1 MANLAADPGAGMSAI
16 EINKIVGA
24 VLFALLVFTAINVG
38 FDEFFHEQSMEATAY
53 PAPAGAE
60 QEETVA
66 AAATGEPAAA
76 EPSFAALLAGA
87 DLDKG
92 KKVAKKCAACHD
104 FAPGGRNKVGPA
116 LWGIVGAEIAAR
128 DGFKYSQALS
138 GLGGRWGYDE
148 LGAFLAAPKTYAP
161 GTKMTFAGVKD
172 AAKRAD
178 LVAYLRSLADDP
190 PPLPAAE

>member
-1 MANLAADPGAGMSAI
+1 MSAI

-53 PAPAGAE
+53 PTPAGAE
-60 QEETVA
+60 QQEPVA